1 MTLKKPKTNKVG
13 KLHMPRI
20 SYSEDFADDA
30 HAIQQL
36 FVDRLPTHTLREV
49 CFYISGYFHNKIITR
64 DKRIKEL
71 QEKLEQLKNVS
82 RETSEGDPKAR
93 EG

>member
-1 MTLKKPKTNKVG
+1 MTLRKPKVNKAG

-20 SYSEDFADDA
+20 GYSEDFVDDA
-30 HAIQQL
+30 YAIEAL

-49 CFYISGYFHNKIITR
+49 CHYIAGYFHNKIILR

-71 QEKLEQLKNVS
+71 QAELEQLKNVS
-82 RETSEGDPKAR
+82 RETQGNSNE
-93 EG
+93 